1 LPKLADATKL
11 PSIFEQ
17 VVRKN
22 PLVGEFFEAMTR
34 HAAPLLTDIGQNVDD
49 EVDVLAPKPGRI
61 PKSKQAD
68 AARAARRALPLVR
81 QVIVDACMAL
91 AARPKFRTLSRQ
103 EIYLAG
109 GVFGWRTVHMFCDEP
124 LQEENPGEVLSRPR
138 LQHLLSYQ
146 GLGRYM
152 NGQGEGALYPLRH
165 RYVVAAVD
173 QSRKIS
179 EALQERLSER
189 DTEPERAVLL
199 GRDGHVHDCSRNT
212 CKPLKTWPQRAN
224 AYNHPALRGLK
235 PKTYRTLKRWG
246 ATAKKSKNYQA
257 LAVPKWD
264 CTLKALHLAM
274 KGADAAAT
282 AKSK

>member
-1 LPKLADATKL
+1 MPKLADAAKL
-11 PSIFEQ
+11 PSIFDQMVE
-17 VVRKN
+17 KN

-34 HAAPLLTDIGQNVDD
+34 YAAPLLTDIGQNVDD
-49 EVDVLAPKPGRI
+49 EVDALAPKPGRI
-61 PKSKQAD
+61 PKAKQAD

-81 QVIVDACMAL
+81 QVVVDACMAV
-91 AARPKFRTLSRQ
+91 AGRPKFRTLSRR

-109 GVFGWRTVHMFCDEP
+109 GVLGWRTVHMFCDEP
-124 LQEENPGEVLSRPR
+124 LQKETPREVLSRPR
-138 LQHLLSYQ
+138 LQRLLSYQ
-146 GLGRYM
+146 GLGRHM

-179 EALQERLSER
+179 DALQERLSEW
-189 DTEPERAVLL
+189 DAEPQRAALL
-199 GRDGHVHDCSRNT
+199 ARDGHIHDCTRKN
-212 CKPLKTWPQRAN
+212 CKPLKTWPQRAD
-224 AYNHPALRGLK
+224 AYKHPMLKGLK
-235 PKTYRTLKRWG
+235 PKTSRTLKRWG
-246 ATAKKSKNYQA
+246 AAADKSKNCHA

-274 KGADAAAT
+274 KGSDAAAT